1 MLVAVRAFH
10 ASLLDMKLF
19 NENEAQ
25 VLLDYVDNINETFV
39 NQRCQSLLGQA
50 RILMKKDLHVAAKIE
65 DSSSKFNN
73 EDMEE
78 ILRTKT
84 NTNFKLDMSV
94 EEELLPLPE
103 GMALND
109 GLFKF
114 PNCQVSQ
121 SIIELKNLLEN
132 VVNEALEAP
141 KEDGGYLSKKL
152 LLTARYI

>member
-1 MLVAVRAFH
+1 MRFH
-10 ASLLDMKLF
+10 DFFSSF
-19 NENEAQ
+19 
-25 VLLDYVDNINETFV
+25 T
-39 NQRCQSLLGQA
+39 
-50 RILMKKDLHVAAKIE
+50 AKIE

-78 ILRTKT
+78 MLRTKT
-84 NTNFKLDMSV
+84 NTNLKLDMNV

-114 PNCQVSQ
+114 PSCQVSQ

-132 VVNEALEAP
+132 VINEALEAP
-141 KEDGGYLSKKL
+141 KEDGGYLSKRL
-152 LLTARYI
+152 LLTARYVVT